1 MTHDDND
8 DVDYEK
14 NKNNSKF
21 DKAISKNL
29 TFNMFCLSKPR
40 HYFIL
45 LSKRFYSLQICRLF
59 LMDEIFF

>member
-1 MTHDDND
+1 MTYDDND

-29 TFNMFCLSKPR
+29 TFNTICFSNPR

-45 LSKRFYSLQICRLF
+45 LSKRFHSLSSLQAVF
-59 LMDEIFF
+59 DG